1 MSLRTRHLLLGLFTL
16 VSLAPLLWMLW
27 ASVKKPG
34 FGGGLELL
42 GPERTVLGPLAPPPA
57 VPFIR
62 FALFSPGA
70 AEAAVAGSFSEWEP
84 VPMKALGGGT
94 FALDV
99 PAPEGTH
106 EYKFVLDQNQW
117 TADPLNPP
125 PPGVDS
131 SRVMLKAPMVVSHSG
146 VTDRTITRDGAL
158 APVVHAPG
166 AAAVEIEVLGRPP
179 VALVE
184 GSWTSSQ
191 SSVSDGPDGS
201 VRALSTVFSNPG
213 APLPLGA
220 YTIRIRWGL
229 GARLAALYTLDNYRE
244 VATDPAFPFATFF
257 WNSLMVAGLSAFFT
271 TLICTLGG
279 YAFATK
285 RFPGRG
291 ALFALFMA
299 SMMVPGMIYMVPQYA
314 VVTRL
319 GWINSWAGMV
329 VPHLA
334 NVFGLLLMTNYVKG
348 IPKSLFEAAEVDGAS
363 EWQTITG
370 VLMPLAT
377 PAMATLFTLTFMG
390 QWSNFLWQLIVNT
403 PDSPCRTLPVGLALF
418 KGQYDLK
425 VEAMMAAAAFSV
437 VPVAVVFGFTQ
448 RTLIAGLTSGSV
460 KE

>member
-1 MSLRTRHLLLGLFTL
+1 MR
-16 VSLAPLLWMLW
+16 
-27 ASVKKPG
+27 
-34 FGGGLELL
+34 
-42 GPERTVLGPLAPPPA
+42 
-57 VPFIR
+57 
-62 FALFSPGA
+62 
-70 AEAAVAGSFSEWEP
+70 
-84 VPMKALGGGT
+84 ALGGGA
-94 FALDV
+94 FALDLV
-99 PAPEGTH
+99 APEGVH
-106 EYKFVLDQNQW
+106 DYKYVLDQNQW
-117 TADPLNPP
+117 ITDPLNPP
-125 PPGVDS
+125 PSGSDA
-131 SRVMLKAPMVVSHSG
+131 SRVMLKAPMVVCHPR
-146 VTDRTITRDGAL
+146 VVDRSIARDGTLVPAVL
-158 APVVHAPG
+158 APG
-166 AAAVEIEVLGRPP
+166 AASVAIEVEGRPP

-184 GSWTSSQ
+184 GSWAMDH

-201 VRALSTVFSNPG
+201 VRTLATLFANPG
-213 APLPLGA
+213 PPLPGGR

-229 GARLAALYTLDNYRE
+229 RARLAALYTLDNYRE
-244 VATDPAFPFATFF
+244 VVTDEAFPFGTFF

-279 YAFATK
+279 YAFASK
-285 RFPGRG
+285 QFPGKT
-291 ALFALFMA
+291 ALFAVFMA

-334 NVFGLLLMTNYVKG
+334 NVFGLLLMTNYVRG
-348 IPKSLFEAAEVDGAS
+348 IPRSLFEAAEVDGAS

-370 VLMPLAT
+370 VLFPLAT

-425 VEAMMAAAAFSV
+425 VEAMMAAATFSV
-437 VPVAVVFGFTQ
+437 VPVAVVFAFTQ
-448 RTLIAGLTSGSV
+448 RTLIAGLTAGGV